1 MFRKTLVTAA
11 ALTALMA
18 FDANAGPIAEQE
30 PRSAATCQDLRAK
43 LDDLEKMLHIENEWL
58 DPLNPNS
65 DDFGS
70 QQEQRDIA
78 AAKLTARRYVQTAHV
93 YLAQGCTDPGYIAS
107 FAHML
112 AALLR

>member
-11 ALTALMA
+11 ALTA
-18 FDANAGPIAEQE
+18 FDANAGPTAEQE

-65 DDFGS
+65 DDFVS
-70 QQEQRDIA
+70 QQEQCDIA

-93 YLAQGCTDPGYIAS
+93 YLAQVCTDPGYIAS

-112 AALLR
+112 VALLR